1 MIEDHYFMREIG
13 FETPMLF
20 KHYLN
25 TRMREIMPKYNAM
38 YATIPTYDPNMKTF
52 SESGTTTASGTKGST
67 FTKGAQRDIR
77 YDFDTPMNTDS
88 INTESPDHMSGA
100 DRSDYGARTDTENGS
115 DSSTSTT
122 SRSGTNQSVFQT
134 IEQYRAFEFN
144 IDKMIIEEL
153 EDLFMMIF

>member
-38 YATIPTYDPNMKTF
+38 YATIPNYDPNMITF
-52 SESGTTTASGTKGST
+52 SDTTTDEKTGSIGKEII
-67 FTKGAQRDIR
+67 KGAQRDIR

-88 INTESPDHMSGA
+88 INMESTDHMSSA
-100 DRSDYGARTDTENGS
+100 ERSDYGGRTDSGTDTFNTK
-115 DSSTSTT
+115 DTIT
-122 SRSGTNQSVFQT
+122 RSGTNQSVFQT

>member
-38 YATIPTYDPNMKTF
+38 YASIPAYDPNMKTF

-67 FTKGAQRDIR
+67 FTKGEQRDIR

-88 INTESPDHMSGA
+88 INTDSPDHMSGA
-100 DRSDYGARTDTENGS
+100 DRSDYGARTDTESGS
-115 DSSTSTT
+115 DSSTSTI

>member
-25 TRMREIMPKYNAM
+25 ARMREIMPKYNAM
-38 YATIPTYDPNMKTF
+38 YATIPTYDPNMTTF
-52 SESGTTTASGTKGST
+52 SDTTTDEKTGTIGKEIIKGS
-67 FTKGAQRDIR
+67 QRDIR

-88 INTESPDHMSGA
+88 INMESPNHMSGA
-100 DRSDYGARTDTENGS
+100 ERSDYGGRTDS
-115 DSSTSTT
+115 DTDTFNT
-122 SRSGTNQSVFQT
+122 KDTITRSGTNQSVFQT